1 MKVKTSS
8 LKLMKDFQIRT
19 YRTGKKEQH
28 TRDKTRK
35 KKRYIHLQYEHELQY
50 EQQQQSLN
58 NLSIVQGPS
67 TVTCIMATYLSQ
79 LHP

>member
-19 YRTGKKEQH
+19 HRTGKKVQH
-28 TRDKTRK
+28 MRDKTRK
-35 KKRYIHLQYEHELQY
+35 KKGRYT
-50 EQQQQSLN
+50 SSMN
-58 NLSIVQGPS
+58 MSCNMSNNDNLSIVQGPS

-79 LHP
+79 LHL